1 MDATMSDKST
11 NDSDDDVG
19 EVVAHL
25 PHIVTVIIA
34 IGGLIGAYFM
44 TIGDFK
50 MKDAELTQR
59 VVYLE
64 QKVTHVEETL
74 DSIKSKLEARIP
86 VVDNDRSD
94 LRKEIDSL
102 KEVLQQ
108 MKPLLKK

>member
-1 MDATMSDKST
+1 MSDKNT
-11 NDSDDDVG
+11 NDDDNEVG

-25 PHIVTVIIA
+25 PHIVTVILA

-59 VVYLE
+59 VIYLE
-64 QKVTHVEETL
+64 SKVNHIEESV

-86 VVDNDRSD
+86 VVDNDRSE
-94 LRKEIDSL
+94 LRKEMDSL
-102 KEVLQQ
+102 KEILQQ
-108 MKPLLKK
+108 IKPYLKK

>member
-1 MDATMSDKST
+1 MSDKNT
-11 NDSDDDVG
+11 NDDDNEVG

-50 MKDAELTQR
+50 LKDAELTQR
-59 VVYLE
+59 VVYIE
-64 QKVTHVEETL
+64 QKVSRIEESV
-74 DSIKSKLEARIP
+74 DSIKSKLEARVP
-86 VVDNDRSD
+86 VVDADRQD

-108 MKPLLKK
+108 MKPFLKK

>member
-1 MDATMSDKST
+1 MSDKDT
-11 NDSDDDVG
+11 NDHDDDVG

-50 MKDAELTQR
+50 LKDAELTQR
-59 VVYLE
+59 VVYME
-64 QKVTHVEETL
+64 QKIIHLEETM
-74 DSIKSKLEARIP
+74 DSIKTKLETRVP
-86 VVDNDRSD
+86 VVDADRQD

-108 MKPLLKK
+108 MKPYLKK

>member
-1 MDATMSDKST
+1 MADKNT
-11 NDSDDDVG
+11 NDDDNDVG
-19 EVVAHL
+19 EVVEHL
-25 PHIVTVIIA
+25 PHIVTVILA

-50 MKDAELTQR
+50 LKDAELTQR

-64 QKVTHVEETL
+64 QKVNHIEESVEVIKNKL
-74 DSIKSKLEARIP
+74 DARIP
-86 VVDNDRSD
+86 VVDNDRTE

-102 KEVLQQ
+102 KEVLSQ